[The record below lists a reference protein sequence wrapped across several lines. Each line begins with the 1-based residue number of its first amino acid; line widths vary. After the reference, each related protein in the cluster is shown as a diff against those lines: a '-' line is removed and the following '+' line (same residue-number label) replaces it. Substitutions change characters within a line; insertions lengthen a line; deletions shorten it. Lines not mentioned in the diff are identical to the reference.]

1 MAKALTN
8 SILISIPDLKVRA
21 TDFQTITKKMTYILK
36 NTNPKKILTA

>member
-21 TDFQTITKKMTYILK
+21 TDFKTITKKMTYILK